1 MYLHRGLLVFVVL
14 GALVLSVV
22 SSGNSPSANSSS
34 IPSTVII
41 AQFNS
46 EGHILG
52 FGSDEFFASN
62 AAYALHVKFV
72 GANPVALTSATPV
85 QATDR
90 SAPRLSRVTYPNLW
104 DDITLAYDTPKSG
117 IVRSTYTLAPF
128 ARVEHIRLQYNAP
141 VAVRSDGTLS
151 IGYAT
156 GQVSESAPV
165 AWQEISGHLVEV
177 AVAFVT
183 RGDREVG
190 FALGEY
196 DPRAALVIDPTLT
209 WNTFL
214 GGTGFDDGREIAV
227 DWSGN
232 VYVTGFSEETWG
244 TPVRPHV
251 DGSDAFVAKLD
262 ANGVLKWNTFL
273 GGSDGDN
280 GYGIAVDSGGNVY
293 VTGESS
299 ESWGSPIR
307 PFVSLSDAF
316 VAKLDS
322 NGTLLWNTFLGGDG
336 GDVGVAVVRDDDGN
350 LYIAGRSFLSW
361 GTPVRAF
368 TIGTDAF
375 AAKLDPNGALA
386 WNTFLGGSSGDM
398 GTGIGADGS
407 GNVYVAGDSGNTWG
421 TPIRPYTNSI
431 LDTFAAKLD
440 SDGELIWNT
449 FLGGSEWDNGSG
461 IAVDGSGNVY
471 VAGVSTATWGNPIRA
486 FTFWGDGFTAKL
498 DSNGALTW
506 NTFLGGSGDDE
517 SHGIVVDGS
526 GNVYVSG
533 YSSDNWGMPV
543 RPFMGGNDAFVAKLD
558 SSGVLMGNTFLGGTG
573 SDGGGGIAVDGSRN
587 VYVVGVSS
595 ATWGNPVRPYT
606 LDFDAF
612 VAKIPD
618 IIGCTEGPDK
628 PSLINPRNNKKAQG
642 PKVKLEWS
650 DTACATTYKVIV
662 KRGSSTGTLVFKK
675 DSLTKSEVRTTA
687 LNLGMKYYWR
697 VLAINSFGKTKSLWF
712 NFTVK

>member
-1 MYLHRGLLVFVVL
+1 MHSHRAILVLLVL
-14 GALVLSVV
+14 GAIVLSVV
-22 SSGNSPSANSSS
+22 STGSSPRANSPP
-34 IPSTVII
+34 IPSTVIL
-41 AQFNS
+41 AQFTS
-46 EGHILG
+46 QGHVLG

-62 AAYALHVKFV
+62 AAYALHIKFV
-72 GANPVALTSATPV
+72 GANPVAPTSATPV
-85 QATDR
+85 QANDST
-90 SAPRLSRVTYPNLW
+90 APRLPRVTYPNLW
-104 DDITLAYDTPKSG
+104 DGITLAYDAPKSG

-128 ARVEHIRLQYNAP
+128 ARVEHIRLRYNAP
-141 VAVRSDGTLS
+141 VTVRSDGTLS

-165 AWQEISGHLVEV
+165 AWQGISGQLVAV
-177 AVAFVT
+177 AVAFVA
-183 RGDREVG
+183 RGEREVG

-214 GGTGFDDGREIAV
+214 GGTGFDDGRGIAV

-244 TPVRPHV
+244 TPVRPYV

-262 ANGVLKWNTFL
+262 ANGALKWNTFL

-307 PFVSLSDAF
+307 LYTGFRDAF

-322 NGTLLWNTFLGGDG
+322 DGTLIWNTFLGGDG
-336 GDVGVAVVRDDDGN
+336 GDVGVAVALDDNGN
-350 LYIAGRSFLSW
+350 LYVGGKSFLSW

-375 AAKLDPNGALA
+375 VAKLDSSGVLR
-386 WNTFLGGSSGDM
+386 WNSFLGGSGGDV
-398 GTGIGADGS
+398 GTGIAVDRS
-407 GNVYVAGDSGNTWG
+407 GNVYLAGDSTDTWG
-421 TPIRPYTNSI
+421 TPIRPYTSSI
-431 LDTFAAKLD
+431 LDAFAVKLD
-440 SDGELIWNT
+440 SAGALTWNT
-449 FLGGSEWDNGSG
+449 FLGGNDWDDGSG

-471 VAGVSTATWGNPIRA
+471 LAGVSTATWGNPIRA

-517 SHGIVVDGS
+517 GHGIAVDGS

-533 YSSDNWGMPV
+533 YSSDIWGMPV
-543 RPFMGGNDAFVAKLD
+543 RPYMGGNDAFAAKLD
-558 SSGVLMGNTFLGGTG
+558 SSGVLTGNTFLGGSG
-573 SDGGGGIAVDGSRN
+573 SDGGGGIAVDGSGN
-587 VYVVGVSS
+587 VYIVGASS

-606 LDFDAF
+606 LDFDTFA
-612 VAKIPD
+612 AKIPY
-618 IIGCTEGPDK
+618 IISCAEGPDK
-628 PSLINPRNNKKAQG
+628 PSLINPGNNKKAQG
-642 PKVKLEWS
+642 PKVKLDWS

-662 KRGSSTGTLVFKK
+662 KQGSPTGTLAFKK
-675 DSLTKSEVRTTA
+675 GGLTHSQAKTTA
-687 LNLGMKYYWR
+687 LTRGVTYYWR